1 MKMVEQKMP
10 VVFPK
15 AWVGLSSAVPD
26 TIRRHGVPFTLIES
40 KPQKRKPAQQGRDRE
55 SPPVSEQL

>member
-1 MKMVEQKMP
+1 MNMAEQKRP

-26 TIRRHGVPFTLIES
+26 TIRRNGVPFTLLDT
-40 KPQKRKPAQQGRDRE
+40 KPQKRKPPQQGSKPAR
-55 SPPVSEQL
+55 

>member
-1 MKMVEQKMP
+1 MKMAEQMMP

-26 TIRRHGVPFTLIES
+26 TIRRTGVPFTLLDT

>member
-15 AWVGLSSAVPD
+15 AWVGLSSEVPD
-26 TIRRHGVPFTLIES
+26 TIRREGVPFTLIDT
-40 KPQKRKPAQQGRDRE
+40 KPQKRKPAQQGSKPAR
-55 SPPVSEQL
+55 